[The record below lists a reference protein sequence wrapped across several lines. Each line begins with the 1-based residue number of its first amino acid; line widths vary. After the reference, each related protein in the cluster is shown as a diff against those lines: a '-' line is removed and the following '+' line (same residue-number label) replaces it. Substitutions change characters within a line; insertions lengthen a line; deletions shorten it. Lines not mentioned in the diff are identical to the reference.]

1 VTDFQTIDLLAI
13 LPEIALT
20 ALGVLVLVLDVTWR
34 GKIRQQLGVVTAVGL
49 FAIAALTAVFT
60 YPAESQLLYGGMMRH
75 DLLAFVMRLIFLVAA
90 GFTAL
95 LSVDVDNLGR
105 RGEYYAVLIAAV
117 IGMNLMAASADLIML
132 YLALETTSISAY
144 ILAGFLFNEERSA
157 EAGMKYF
164 LFGAVTSTVM
174 LFGFSLLFGFAGT
187 TNLYQIGTTI
197 QANSLAITVIA
208 VLVLVGVGFKLAVFP
223 FHFWSPDVYEG
234 APTPVT
240 AFIST
245 ASKAAGFAVLLRVF
259 LIAFDGTNLQSASNW
274 LPLLTSIAVVTT
286 SLGNLVAL
294 TQKNIKRLL
303 AYSSIA
309 HAGYALMAFTAIQS
323 APVQAE
329 AVAAVVYYLVTY
341 VLTNLTAFGV
351 IILVAKNVGSDDVA
365 AFAGLNKRSA
375 GLSLAMLV
383 AFLSLGGIPPLAGF
397 VGKFFIFMALVK
409 ANLLWLAIVL
419 AVNSLIALYYYLLVL
434 NVVYNRPVAEGATEI
449 QVSAPYRVALTALCV
464 GVVVFG
470 VIIAPFYD
478 PITRI
483 FDLVK

>member
-49 FAIAALTAVFT
+49 FAIAVLTAVFT
-60 YPAESQLLYGGMMRH
+60 YPAESHLLYGGMIRH
-75 DLLAFVMRLIFLVAA
+75 DLLAFVMRLIFLVSAA
-90 GFTAL
+90 FTAL

-197 QANSLAITVIA
+197 QASSLAITVIA
-208 VLVLVGVGFKLAVFP
+208 VLVLVGIGFKLAVFP

-294 TQKNIKRLL
+294 AQKNIKRLL

-309 HAGYALMAFTAIQS
+309 HAGYTLMAFTAIQS
-323 APVQAE
+323 TSVQSE

-365 AFAGLNKRSA
+365 AFAGLNKRNA

-383 AFLSLGGIPPLAGF
+383 AFLSLAGIPPLAGF

-449 QVSAPYRVALTALCV
+449 QVSAPYRVALTALCIGVVVV
-464 GVVVFG
+464 GVV
-470 VIIAPFYD
+470 IAPFYD